1 MNKPEVT
8 KCPMCGTECLVEGK
22 TTLHYKPARET
33 KIQRLKE
40 QVERLRELAINVI
53 LFGTAAIVMMIA
65 IAVFW
70 GLIISTPLGM

>member
-1 MNKPEVT
+1 
-8 KCPMCGTECLVEGK
+8 MCGTECLVEGK
-22 TTLHYKPARET
+22 TTLHYKPVRET
-33 KIQRLKE
+33 EIQRLKE